1 MYCGLKTTAK
11 SVCVDGMNL
20 EDHMIVT
27 ARDHSGLLD
36 VLRWVCVVEST
47 FQSNSKHSCAS
58 GNANKVHDSAKSNAS
73 LGLT

>member
-1 MYCGLKTTAK
+1 
-11 SVCVDGMNL
+11 
-20 EDHMIVT
+20 MIVT